1 MGKNQGAVKNSRD
14 FTFHE
19 ENLFRP
25 VVTRA
30 LVSSLFLEKFN
41 AKTHS
46 ISKSPNLYGI

>member
-30 LVSSLFLEKFN
+30 LVSFLQKFN

-46 ISKSPNLYGI
+46 ISTSPNLHGI

>member
-1 MGKNQGAVKNSRD
+1 MGKDQGAVKNSRD

-30 LVSSLFLEKFN
+30 LRNLTRKRILSVNLLIYMASS
-41 AKTHS
+41 AT
-46 ISKSPNLYGI
+46 